1 MQVTVGPGSSCFGAG
16 ARGPG
21 SLGLAPVVA
30 TASFPLIN
38 LPKFYLSFTILVS
51 LILVKY
57 PDRVGLVNAMIWPR
71 ILVFTSMM
79 LRVLTQQPLAVMEL
93 EFIFL
98 SWDWFPSMYV
108 LFDLSQICMICWRA
122 KLSYQ
127 FSSGTAKGAYGNSP
141 KGGVFPGT
149 SCSTFES
156 NWWIVVIPRRP

>member
-1 MQVTVGPGSSCFGAG
+1 MTAGFLPGVG
-16 ARGPG
+16 ARCGN
-21 SLGLAPVVA
+21 GLFS
-30 TASFPLIN
+30 TYKS
-38 LPKFYLSFTILVS
+38 PKFYLGFTILVS

-57 PDRVGLVNAMIWPR
+57 PARDRIGLVNAMIWPR

-79 LRVLTQQPLAVMEL
+79 LRVLTPAAFGSYGAGIYIPKLGL
-93 EFIFL
+93 
-98 SWDWFPSMYV
+98 FPSMYV
-108 LFDLSQICMICWRA
+108 LFDLSQICMICWRV

>member
-1 MQVTVGPGSSCFGAG
+1 
-16 ARGPG
+16 
-21 SLGLAPVVA
+21 
-30 TASFPLIN
+30 
-38 LPKFYLSFTILVS
+38 
-51 LILVKY
+51 
-57 PDRVGLVNAMIWPR
+57 MIWPR

-141 KGGVFPGT
+141 KGGVFPWN
-149 SCSTFES
+149 FLF
-156 NWWIVVIPRRP
+156 NL

>member
-1 MQVTVGPGSSCFGAG
+1 MLWPGMVVPAR
-16 ARGPG
+16 ARGGYALSKKPSQHWPANG
-21 SLGLAPVVA
+21 GQCYRSVTAVLG
-30 TASFPLIN
+30 TAVP
-38 LPKFYLSFTILVS
+38 
-51 LILVKY
+51 
-57 PDRVGLVNAMIWPR
+57 AMIWPR

-79 LRVLTQQPLAVMEL
+79 LRVLAQQPLAVMEL

-156 NWWIVVIPRRP
+156 NQWIVVIPRRP